1 MWETLGIYALW
12 VGGACSTYLILALIF
27 YELRRRTNTFIAA
40 NNFSKSG
47 NLEKPNEIHKAKR

>member
-1 MWETLGIYALW
+1 METLGTYALW
-12 VGGACSTYLILALIF
+12 IGGGCSAYIILALTF
-27 YELRRRTNTFIAA
+27 TELRRRTNTFIAA